1 MQRRPAIEVV
11 WPLFLPEAMLMN
23 IHEYQAKELLAKFGI
38 GIPTGIPAMT
48 VEEAVAAAR
57 ALPGPLY
64 VVKAQ
69 IHAGGRGKGKF
80 KELGPDAKGGVRL
93 AKSVEEVEAHAREM
107 LGNTLVTIQTGDA
120 GKQVNRLYITDG
132 VDIGKEYYLS
142 MLVDRATGR
151 VAMIASTEGGM
162 SIEDVAHETPEKI
175 ATITIDPAQG
185 FMPHHG
191 RALAFGL
198 KLKGDLAK
206 QAQVLG
212 KQLYDAFMALD
223 CAMIEINPLAD
234 CGGRLLVLDTKMSF
248 DSNALYR
255 HPDVMALRDETEE
268 DPAEVEASEYDLAYI
283 KLDGN
288 IGCMVNGAGLAMA
301 TMDIIKLNGEFPAN
315 FLDVGGGASKE
326 KVTAAFKIILKD
338 PAVKGILVNIFGGIM
353 KCDIIAEG
361 IVAAAKEVNLS
372 VPLVVRLEGTNV
384 DLGKQILE
392 GSGLPIVSASDLG
405 DAARKIVAE
414 VRKAA

>member
-1 MQRRPAIEVV
+1 
-11 WPLFLPEAMLMN
+11 MN
-23 IHEYQAKELLAKFGI
+23 IHEYQAKELLAKFGV
-38 GIPTGIPAMT
+38 PVPAGHAALS
-48 VEEAVAAAR
+48 VEEAVEAAKQ
-57 ALPGPLY
+57 LPGPLY

-93 AKSVEEVEAHAREM
+93 ARTLEEVRANASDM
-107 LGNTLVTIQTGDA
+107 LGNTLVTVQTGPA

-132 VDIGKEYYLS
+132 VDIEKEFYLAL
-142 MLVDRATGR
+142 LVDRATSR
-151 VAMIASTEGGM
+151 IAVVASTEGGM
-162 SIEDVAHETPEKI
+162 NIEDVAHETPEKI
-175 ATITIDPAQG
+175 TTITIDPATG
-185 FMPHHG
+185 LMPHHG
-191 RALAFGL
+191 RAVAKALGL
-198 KLKGDLAK
+198 TGDLAK
-206 QAQVLG
+206 QAQSTLAGLYSAFLG
-212 KQLYDAFMALD
+212 TDASQ
-223 CAMIEINPLAD
+223 IEINPLAV
-234 CGGRLLVLDTKMSF
+234 CAGNKLMVLDAKVGF
-248 DSNALYR
+248 DSNAMFR
-255 HPDVMALRDETEE
+255 HKDLADLRDLTEE

-353 KCDIIAEG
+353 KCDIIADG
-361 IVAAAKEVNLS
+361 IVAAAREVNLS

-384 DLGKQILE
+384 QQGKDILA
-392 GSGLPIVSASDLG
+392 GSGLPIVAANDLG
-405 DAARKIVAE
+405 DAAKKIVAE